1 MKKDSSSFPNL
12 SWEQFRMIND
22 ARPDAFENMCRDLF
36 QQEYVKAGTP
46 LHSDPNHPGIEVAP
60 VPSKDLKENGEPYYI
75 SFQAKHFYHTV
86 NYANIKNSMTQVI
99 ENLNGPLDRIYLF
112 CNLSIS
118 IKSKN
123 YQLAKSSLTQRNID
137 LILVTD
143 EEIFR
148 LLRRYKDTASYYF
161 FDRIRGHIPVTY
173 TDDSESYVN
182 AFQAP
187 LFLETAIND
196 NTPALLK
203 DVYVPAEYI
212 SSHGTRENIY
222 CLLQSYFSNQ
232 ELPTENAVGI
242 MILGQPGS
250 GKSSFIAYL
259 ANELH
264 NASSKQYYI
273 IRLRNLRSSQ
283 INAEDPIQGLLEY
296 LNIEEKDLIDSI
308 LVLDGLDEICALYS
322 NTDFSVY
329 VKMLLQNVSTIQ
341 NMKLVITSRTGY
353 FSVDEQLEKSLY
365 IIKIENWD
373 DSNLREWSRSYSS
386 KHPLLE
392 TTISE
397 NANYLIDEGHSNKK
411 DIFAVPILFY
421 MANARGES
429 INKHDSISSIYD
441 AVFTEVAD
449 RRNYDPA
456 HYITSHKYISPK
468 LARQICIEI
477 AFSMFRCGRLNIIHD
492 DDPYLEPIEVN
503 TALHDAI
510 DVCSEQPFSEISED
524 VKHRIRNTYALTF
537 YYNSHDKKQNAVEFA
552 HRTIA
557 EYFTSEKILQV
568 LCSFTDE
575 TNEADMCKTLSE
587 CFGYEPITPDIFRFL
602 YYKVRT
608 PSMNASLTPIK
619 LALTRFLV
627 NASLNGKLFNAPEKH
642 TSNMHLLDRVSVM
655 MKSVL
660 MLFEYL
666 ECTPPK
672 PSFLERSLFNNL
684 IACISGLIT
693 INPQHF
699 SLLPFAL
706 NGFDL
711 SEALFANAQLRG
723 AHLSQANL
731 SKAILP
737 EAILWEADLSGANLF
752 QADLSKVDLSEAN
765 LSKANLSYAHL
776 ADSVLNKCNIESA
789 NFQEAYLLRTNMSDI
804 DVSKGAIFTRAYCR
818 EAIFS
823 DSYFTDVSFDD
834 ANMTESKL
842 DGCIFVG
849 CHFKNAVLYKAYFK
863 DTDISKADISGAS
876 FISQFDRDVL
886 EQMKISDVD
895 MTQNQYNFLS
905 QHSHIHLKKCNIV
918 DSPYAEDRC
927 HNRSE
932 ITLDD
937 LKSGRYY
944 IYHSMEDLGTED
956 DK

>member
-1 MKKDSSSFPNL
+1 MKKDSISFPNL

-22 ARPDAFENMCRDLF
+22 ARPSAFENMCRDLF
-36 QQEYVKAGTP
+36 QQEYVQSGTP

-75 SFQAKHFYHTV
+75 SFQAKHFDHTV

-123 YQLAKSSLTQRNID
+123 YQLAISTLKQHNIE
-137 LILVTD
+137 LILITD

-161 FDRIRGHIPVTY
+161 LDRIRGGIPVTY
-173 TDDSESYVN
+173 TDDSESYTK
-182 AFQAP
+182 AFHAP

-196 NTPALLK
+196 NNPALLS
-203 DVYVPAEYI
+203 DVYVPAEYMPTP
-212 SSHGTRENIY
+212 GTRKKIY
-222 CLLQSYFSNQ
+222 YLLQSYFSNQ
-232 ELPTENAVGI
+232 ELPTATAVGI

-329 VKMLLQNVSTIQ
+329 IKMLLQNVSTIQ

-386 KHPLLE
+386 KHPSLQKV
-392 TTISE
+392 ISK
-397 NANYLIDEGHSNKK
+397 NTKYLISGHSNNPINGHSNKK
-411 DIFAVPILFY
+411 GIFAVPILFY

-429 INKHDSISSIYD
+429 LEKHDSISSLYD
-441 AVFTEVAD
+441 AVFTEVSD
-449 RRNYDPA
+449 QRNYDPA
-456 HYITSHKYISPK
+456 HYNTSHKYITPK

-477 AFSMFRCGRLNIIHD
+477 AFSMFRCGRLNTFP
-492 DDPYLEPIEVN
+492 DDPFLEPIEVD
-503 TALHDAI
+503 TALRDAVDI
-510 DVCSEQPFSEISED
+510 CSEQAVPELSVDI
-524 VKHRIRNTYALTF
+524 KRRIKNTYALTF
-537 YYNSHDKKQNAVEFA
+537 FYNIDNQKQNAVEFA

-557 EYFTSEKILQV
+557 EYFTSEKIFQILS
-568 LCSFTDE
+568 SFADE
-575 TNEADMCKTLSE
+575 TNEDDMCKKLSE
-587 CFGYEPITPDIFRFL
+587 CFAYAPITPDIFRFFHS
-602 YYKVRT
+602 KIKT
-608 PSMNASLTPIK
+608 PSKSVSLTPIK
-619 LALTRFLV
+619 IALTRFLV

-642 TSNMHLLDRVSVM
+642 TSNMHLLDRISVM
-655 MKSVL
+655 TRSVL

-666 ECTPPK
+666 DCTPPK
-672 PSFLERSLFNNL
+672 PNAQERTLFNNL
-684 IACISGLIT
+684 IAFVSRFHPINVEHASILPIS
-693 INPQHF
+693 
-699 SLLPFAL
+699 L

-711 SEALFANAQLRG
+711 TGAWLVNAELKEA
-723 AHLSQANL
+723 H
-731 SKAILP
+731 
-737 EAILWEADLSGANLF
+737 LSGANLSRANLSDTNLTDANLSGAYLVKACLSRADLIWVNLSQAKLH
-752 QADLSKVDLSEAN
+752 QADLTNAN
-765 LSKANLSYAHL
+765 LCESIIESTDFSYAYMRNVNISSVTTSDR
-776 ADSVLNKCNIESA
+776 AD
-789 NFQEAYLLRTNMSDI
+789 FT
-804 DVSKGAIFTRAYCR
+804 GAI
-818 EAIFS
+818 
-823 DSYFTDVSFDD
+823 
-834 ANMTESKL
+834 L
-842 DGCIFVG
+842 DGAKLYNNEFTNSSFNDAEMPEAQLSGCTFLG
-849 CHFKNAVLYKAYFK
+849 CHFNGAKLNKAILK
-863 DTDISKADISGAS
+863 SSDISKTDINGAS
-876 FISQFDRDVL
+876 FVTRFLNKEYEEMHIVHAY
-886 EQMKISDVD
+886 
-895 MTQNQYNFLS
+895 MTQDQYDFLS
-905 QHSHIHLKKCNIV
+905 RHSGIHLTNCIIV
-918 DSPYAEDRC
+918 Q
-927 HNRSE
+927 N
-932 ITLDD
+932 
-937 LKSGRYY
+937 
-944 IYHSMEDLGTED
+944 